1 MGNIC
6 PTLSQPSSGPTER
19 SGLIA
24 NQHSAPIRPQQPR
37 DHQTYQ
43 VPARQRDPSEHQYTA
58 KSIVNRRSKISAD
71 TENPVSV
78 KLKEHAK
85 HWTEALF
92 DSRHLQ
98 YDQISFLNLYNQ
110 LGRYAWELRSK
121 TPPLRGTVAMTTQE
135 EETFRRDL
143 LVASLNSESNAFS
156 ANFVRLRRVDGQLGG
171 FERLGTEAGERL
183 AEAGRRLL
191 LSE

>member
-1 MGNIC
+1 MV
-6 PTLSQPSSGPTER
+6 
-19 SGLIA
+19 
-24 NQHSAPIRPQQPR
+24 
-37 DHQTYQ
+37 QT
-43 VPARQRDPSEHQYTA
+43 
-58 KSIVNRRSKISAD
+58 AD